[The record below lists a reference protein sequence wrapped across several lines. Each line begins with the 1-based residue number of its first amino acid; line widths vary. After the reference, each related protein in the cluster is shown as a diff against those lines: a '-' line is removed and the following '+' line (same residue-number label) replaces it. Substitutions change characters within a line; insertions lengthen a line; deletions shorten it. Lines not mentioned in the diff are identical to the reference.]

1 MKVGDLVKA
10 CYLRDVEP
18 ETPLLGII
26 LAEVSGKTSTA
37 DNDVFRVQW
46 ICYQTDPTILLEL
59 FAPKV
64 QLLAIYHNTRFRHLT
79 PVMENRI
86 ERET

>member
-10 CYLRDVEP
+10 VYLRDVEP

-37 DNDVFRVQW
+37 DNDVFRVLW
-46 ICYQTDPTILLEL
+46 TSGNISERMWEYDLI
-59 FAPKV
+59 KV
-64 QLLAIYHNTRFRHLT
+64 E
-79 PVMENRI
+79 VCK
-86 ERET
+86 

>member
-1 MKVGDLVKA
+1 VQVGDLVKA

-37 DNDVFRVQW
+37 DNDVFRVLW
-46 ICYQTDPTILLEL
+46 TCGSISERMWDYDLK
-59 FAPKV
+59 KV
-64 QLLAIYHNTRFRHLT
+64 TA
-79 PVMENRI
+79 
-86 ERET
+86 